1 MNILINELYTEIC
14 KVDMLSDIICAELG
28 DPCLLIVHDNG
39 IMQAGNKAKV
49 RSFFADLPY
58 ITALASDSPDADIA
72 EFFDIV
78 IPADNADKYAENLF
92 KDKTAFQ
99 IREITNCFVTA
110 KNGST
115 NDVLDAES
123 RSFYRLIALIAGG
136 ELDE

>member
-39 IMQAGNKAKV
+39 SMQAGDEAKV

-58 ITALASDSPDADIA
+58 ITALASDRPDADIA
-72 EFFDIV
+72 EFFDIL
-78 IPADNADKYAENLF
+78 IPADKYAENLF

-99 IREITNCFVTA
+99 IREITRCFVTA
-110 KNGST
+110 RNGST

-123 RSFYRLIALIAGG
+123 RSFYRLISHITGG